1 MRKCYQ
7 NYVTL
12 EKKKERKKR
21 ADRASLK
28 IYMKMKR
35 YIKRSGAQ
43 IYSTEED
50 GINKQMHSR

>member
-7 NYVTL
+7 NYVTKE
-12 EKKKERKKR
+12 EKKKRKERAR
-21 ADRASLK
+21 IASLK